1 MKKNF
6 KMNKSA
12 CIIESK
18 SQEKKQIECIIVF
31 MSELNTTTLKDKK
44 LLYILISIVRHG
56 KSKLFVCKH
65 VYLLNN
71 NLKHCVSGV

>member
-1 MKKNF
+1 MVDLRLYLMNKNF

-31 MSELNTTTLKDKK
+31 MSELYTTTLKD
-44 LLYILISIVRHG
+44 
-56 KSKLFVCKH
+56 
-65 VYLLNN
+65 
-71 NLKHCVSGV
+71 

>member
-1 MKKNF
+1 MRCNITKKNCKIGLLKEIIL

-31 MSELNTTTLKDKK
+31 MSELNTTTLKD
-44 LLYILISIVRHG
+44 
-56 KSKLFVCKH
+56 
-65 VYLLNN
+65 
-71 NLKHCVSGV
+71 